1 MTHLIIISI
10 IVFAAIIHAT
20 FQLSVSTLT
29 LMSGHAL
36 GRRTSKKQ
44 LTRLVGAFI
53 LGVMLMST
61 LLLLSISYITQA
73 FLLDNDSLSPALWAI
88 NSGLLVGLGIAAWLF
103 YYRRQKS
110 STSLWL
116 PKALSNFLSLRS
128 KKTKSAAEAFS
139 LGLTSVTSE
148 IIFIIGPILTTAL
161 VLGSQ
166 VPVEAALSLTL
177 LYTLISA
184 LPLTLIGVLVL
195 RGARLSRIQ
204 KWREQNKNF
213 LQFIAGAGLIV
224 LGFYLYVHE
233 VILVAV
239 EGAHYH

>member
-1 MTHLIIISI
+1 MNHLIILSV
-10 IVFAAIIHAT
+10 IVLAAIIHAT

-36 GRRTSKKQ
+36 GRRASKKQ
-44 LTRLVGAFI
+44 VTGLVGGFL
-53 LGVMLMST
+53 LGVLLMTT
-61 LLLLSISYITQA
+61 LLLLAISYITQA
-73 FLLDNDSLSPALWAI
+73 FLLQNGAVPAAIWAT
-88 NSGLLVGLGIAAWLF
+88 NSGLLVGLGVAAWLF
-103 YYRRQKS
+103 YYRREKN

-116 PKALSNFLSLRS
+116 PQALSRYLNQRS
-128 KKTKSAAEAFS
+128 KKTRSGAEAFG
-139 LGLTSVTSE
+139 LGLTSVLAE
-148 IIFIIGPILTTAL
+148 GIFIIGPILTASL

-166 VPVEAALSLTL
+166 VPIVASPGLIL
-177 LYTLISA
+177 LYTLISI
-184 LPLTLIGVLVL
+184 LPLTIIAIAVL

-233 VILVAV
+233 VIMVAI
-239 EGAHYH
+239 EGGIY

>member
-1 MTHLIIISI
+1 MNHLIILSV
-10 IVFAAIIHAT
+10 IVLAAIIHAT

-36 GRRTSKKQ
+36 GRKTSRKQ
-44 LTRLVGAFI
+44 LTGLVGGF
-53 LGVMLMST
+53 LFGVLVMST

-73 FLLDNDSLSPALWAI
+73 FLLHEGAVSAALWAM
-88 NSGLLVGLGIAAWLF
+88 NSGLLVGLGVAAWLF
-103 YYRRQKS
+103 YYRREKN

-116 PKALSNFLSLRS
+116 PQALSKYLNERS
-128 KKTKSAAEAFS
+128 KKTRSSAEAFG
-139 LGLTSVTSE
+139 LGLTSVLAE
-148 IIFIIGPILTTAL
+148 IIFIIGPVLTASL

-166 VPVEAALSLTL
+166 VPIEASPVLIL
-177 LYTLISA
+177 LYILISI
-184 LPLTLIGVLVL
+184 LPLTIVGIAVL

-233 VILVAV
+233 VIMMAI
-239 EGAHYH
+239 EGSTY